1 MGLIAIDTSMHQNMT
16 NARINYGGQEGEPPL
31 ESNFENM
38 LLASQLVEEIRKKP
52 NHISITLTGTG
63 LMELIKAIR
72 LVLIQEAEI
81 EKANSSNQ
89 EELIT
94 KKEVME
100 NLNVSPTTLWLWE
113 KRKYLVPVKIGRRV
127 FYKHQDINKLM
138 EGK

>member
-1 MGLIAIDTSMHQNMT
+1 
-16 NARINYGGQEGEPPL
+16 
-31 ESNFENM
+31 
-38 LLASQLVEEIRKKP
+38 
-52 NHISITLTGTG
+52 
-63 LMELIKAIR
+63 MELIKAIR
-72 LVLIQEAEI
+72 IVLLEEAEI
-81 EKANSSNQ
+81 EKANSSKQ
-89 EELIT
+89 DELIT